1 MRHGLQEVVHEDD
14 GRGRLP
20 RAHQHDR
27 GVRRGDRR
35 AASFLRHQ
43 RLQHRR
49 QHLRPGLHG
58 GVPPLQH
65 RRRWD
70 GLPPLQHRGLVGGVW
85 STRQGVL
92 HLRRVRVD
100 VPHLRADAGADPSAH
115 PRADRAER
123 PCGAGRPV
131 PLRRERPLEHLHVV
145 HDEAILKEHLNHPA
159 GLLVLL
165 PHMGNWELFNVFFR
179 RYGQM
184 TALYQ
189 PPRQG
194 YMQKVMQ
201 EVRARHGN
209 HMVPTTRSG
218 LKQLYKTL
226 GDGGTAVILPDQVP
240 ASGQFIPFFGHPAL
254 TDVLAS
260 RLLKKTGAKALGI
273 AMVRNEGGFFEAHVV
288 APDSAIYAL
297 DVVTAI
303 TAVNELVQTCAE
315 IAPKQYQWEYKRFR
329 ERPAG
334 SEKIYRFNKPSGH
347 H

>member
-1 MRHGLQEVVHEDD
+1 MPSVVKLIAALVHLFLHALSLLPRNFSQYLGTLAGILNAKLGSRSAQVTRANIELCIPGLSGNLVAKDKFSRQSLIETGKTLMETPAVWLGDFERIDEWIRVVH
-14 GRGRLP
+14 G
-20 RAHQHDR
+20 
-27 GVRRGDRR
+27 
-35 AASFLRHQ
+35 
-43 RLQHRR
+43 
-49 QHLRPGLHG
+49 
-58 GVPPLQH
+58 
-65 RRRWD
+65 
-70 GLPPLQHRGLVGGVW
+70 
-85 STRQGVL
+85 
-92 HLRRVRVD
+92 
-100 VPHLRADAGADPSAH
+100 
-115 PRADRAER
+115 
-123 PCGAGRPV
+123 
-131 PLRRERPLEHLHVV
+131 
-145 HDEAILKEHLNHPA
+145 EAILQEHLDDPA

-209 HMVPTTRSG
+209 HMVPTTPSG

-226 GDGGTAVILPDQVP
+226 GNGGTAVILPDQVP
-240 ASGQFIPFFGHPAL
+240 ASGRFIPFFGHPAL

-273 AMVRNEGGFFEAHVV
+273 TMVRNEGGFFEAHVV